1 MSMEYKTGTVRT
13 VTTTMVDVDG
23 LDDEISLPVTPEPMG
38 GEVHLL
44 EQEGILRYWWV
55 QVPGFEAWRLG
66 AVCELEC
73 VAADLE
79 TGEFE
84 YEDRGLHFGWQAPG
98 GLEGY
103 AADLC
108 EQLAR
113 KLEQKNKAGEV
124 A

>member
-1 MSMEYKTGTVRT
+1 MSAEYKTAAVRKWHT
-13 VTTTMVDVDG
+13 WNVIDG
-23 LDDEISLPVTPEPMG
+23 HEHLRLQLQPVAIDRR
-38 GEVHLL
+38 VHLL
-44 EQEGILRYWWV
+44 EQEGILRYWWI

>member
-1 MSMEYKTGTVRT
+1 MSAEYKTAAVRKWHNWL
-13 VTTTMVDVDG
+13 VIDG
-23 LDDEISLPVTPEPMG
+23 HVHWRLPLMPVAIDRR
-38 GEVHLL
+38 VHLL

-55 QVPGFEAWRLG
+55 QVPGFEAWCSG

-98 GLEGY
+98 
-103 AADLC
+103 AWKDTRQTCASNWRTSSN
-108 EQLAR
+108 R
-113 KLEQKNKAGEV
+113 KTRREK
-124 A
+124 